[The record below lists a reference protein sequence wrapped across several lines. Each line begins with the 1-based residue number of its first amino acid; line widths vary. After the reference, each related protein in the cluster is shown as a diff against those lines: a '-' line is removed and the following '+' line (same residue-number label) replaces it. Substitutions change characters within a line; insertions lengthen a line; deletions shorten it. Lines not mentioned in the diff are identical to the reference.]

1 MKRILFIIYFIL
13 TATFFSISIILSMEP
28 KVQRFVFILLASA
41 IGLVIGDLLR
51 TKKKI
56 SLTQI
61 RKGALITIL
70 IVNIILCL
78 IFVLLLENVLLK
90 QILVCSLLLISSI
103 TSLLIVLAKQKANED
118 LSSSQL

>member
-1 MKRILFIIYFIL
+1 
-13 TATFFSISIILSMEP
+13 MEP